1 MFAWWGRVVARARW
15 IVLAAGV
22 IVAVIG
28 ALWGTGVFGAVSDG
42 GFYNENSPSAQ
53 AADRIAEKFGRQA
66 VDVVVLYSSDSMSV
80 DDEAFK
86 QSVMTVIGEAGGNP
100 DIAAVQSYYT
110 IPAPQNAVFKS
121 GDGHATYLAVR
132 LSGADEAERADQF
145 TALKDSFGAAGLDSE
160 LGGQSAIFADVNTQT
175 QDDIVKAETLAMP
188 ILLILMAV
196 IFGSV
201 VAALTPLMVGV
212 LAILGAFT
220 VTRLLT
226 YVTDV
231 SVFAINIITIIGLGL
246 AIDYALFVVNR
257 FREELHAGHDRS
269 AAISRTM
276 ATAGRTV
283 TVSGVII
290 MLSLAGLLVFPLP
303 FLKAMAYGGIAAV
316 GIAMLGALTVLPALL
331 AVLGPK
337 VDAWRIPF
345 RRKNGGAPAESRF
358 WGGIGRVVMKRPV
371 FFIVGVL
378 GVLTLVASPFLHA
391 KFGGVDERV
400 LPAGSESR
408 VVSEEL
414 KENFPGGGLTKL
426 EVLVDGGGEAA
437 VAQVRAEILDVPH
450 VTGADP
456 TVADASGAVLSVSYD
471 VDPETPAARELVN
484 DIRDVAVPDGT
495 TVHVTGQSAV
505 LDDQLTDLTDR
516 LPLMA
521 LLVAGVTFLLLFLA
535 FGSLLLPLKAILM
548 NVVSIGASFGVI
560 VWIFQDGHLADL
572 LGFTPLTALEP
583 TNLLL
588 MLVLLFGLSTD
599 YEVFLLSR
607 VREEWDAHGD
617 NTRAVVTGLQRT
629 GGIISSAA
637 LLLIVVVAG
646 FASGGIVFIKMIGIG
661 MIVAILVDATLVR
674 GLLVPA
680 TMRVLGRANWWSPK
694 PLRRLYAKYGIDE
707 GEPKPT
713 KKETVSVG

>member
-15 IVLAAGV
+15 VVLAAGI

-53 AADRIAEKFGRQA
+53 AAERISDKFGRQA
-66 VDVVVLYSSDSMSV
+66 VDVVVLYSSDSLAV
-80 DDEAFK
+80 DDPAFK
-86 QSVMTVIGEAGGNP
+86 SAVDTVLGKAADNP
-100 DIAAVQSYYT
+100 DVAAVQSYYNT
-110 IPAPQNAVFKS
+110 PAPHNAVFKS
-121 GDGHATYLAVR
+121 GDGHSTYAAIR
-132 LSGADEAERADQF
+132 LSGEDEAERADQF
-145 TALKDSFGAAGLDSE
+145 TELKDTFDAEGLTTE

-188 ILLILMAV
+188 ILLLLMV
-196 IFGSV
+196 IIFGSV

-220 VTRLLT
+220 ITRLLT

-257 FREELHAGHDRS
+257 FREEQHAGHDRET
-269 AAISRTM
+269 AISRTM

-290 MLSLAGLLVFPLP
+290 MLSLAGLLLFPLP

-345 RRKNGGAPAESRF
+345 RRRNGGAPAESRF
-358 WGGIGRVVMKRPV
+358 WGAIGRIVMKRPA
-371 FFIVGVL
+371 FFIIGVL
-378 GVLTLVASPFLHA
+378 GVLALVASPFLHA

-400 LPAGSESR
+400 LPAGTESR

-414 KENFPGGGLTKL
+414 ATDFPGGGLTKL

-437 VAQVRAEILDVPH
+437 VAQVRQAILDIPH
-450 VTGADP
+450 VTGAEP
-456 TVADASGAVLSVSYD
+456 TVADATGAVLSVSYD
-471 VDPETPAARELVN
+471 VDPESGAARELVN
-484 DIRDVAVPDGT
+484 AVRDVAVPGGT
-495 TVHVTGQSAV
+495 GVHVTGQSAI
-505 LDDQLTDLTDR
+505 LDDQLSDLTER
-516 LPLMA
+516 LPWMA
-521 LLVAGVTFLLLFLA
+521 LLVAGVTLLLLFLA
-535 FGSLLLPLKAILM
+535 FGSVLLPIKAVLM

-572 LGFTPLTALEP
+572 LGFTPLTGLEP

-617 NTRAVVTGLQRT
+617 NTKAVVTGLQRT

-661 MIVAILVDATLVR
+661 MIVAIFVDATLVR

-694 PLRRLYAKYGIDE
+694 PLRRLYSKYGIDE
-707 GEPKPT
+707 GAPEPAREEP
-713 KKETVSVG
+713 VSVA